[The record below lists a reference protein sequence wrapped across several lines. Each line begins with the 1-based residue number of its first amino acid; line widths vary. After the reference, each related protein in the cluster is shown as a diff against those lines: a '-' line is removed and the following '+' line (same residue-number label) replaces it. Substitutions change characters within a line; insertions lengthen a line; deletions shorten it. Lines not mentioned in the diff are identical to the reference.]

1 MANELLKQQGLCN
14 PACTKVI
21 KFMTDQLVPPN
32 TGISQPPYT
41 EIDGFRYIHLFV
53 RFPQAVANEPP
64 VDLGV
69 VFAFDAN
76 GTMGARRYVNLT
88 HNVGSPQGTNFI
100 EVSGSGSWHGNP
112 HNISTYVA
120 RIPIMGPFIEVFT
133 YNKAP
138 VARKVS
144 VWGYLV
150 S

>member
-1 MANELLKQQGLCN
+1 MPGMALDAFLFIPSMPILAQLL
-14 PACTKVI
+14 
-21 KFMTDQLVPPN
+21 
-32 TGISQPPYT
+32 
-41 EIDGFRYIHLFV
+41 GFT
-53 RFPQAVANEPP
+53 QTTANEPP

-69 VFAFDAN
+69 IFAFDTN

-88 HNVGSPQGTNFI
+88 HNVNSPQGTHFI

-120 RIPIMGPFIEVFT
+120 RIPIMGPFIEIFT
-133 YNKAP
+133 YNRAA
-138 VARKVS
+138 VARKVT